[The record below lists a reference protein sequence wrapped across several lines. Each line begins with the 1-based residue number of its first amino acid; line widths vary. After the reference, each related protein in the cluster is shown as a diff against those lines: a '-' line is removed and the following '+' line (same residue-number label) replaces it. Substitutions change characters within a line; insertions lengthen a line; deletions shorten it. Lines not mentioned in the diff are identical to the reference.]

1 MESWLIS
8 FYNRPYHL
16 EKKPTF
22 EKFLKEP
29 QVSNEKIE
37 HRFET
42 NKIIND
48 DDNEKNIFDIRYY
61 KLGHILEFIKTH
73 NDCIMVS
80 LSYLQ
85 KNYIDFLIS
94 LNDEYN
100 LGYDHSTFMPV
111 EKHLK
116 TGKREQNKIYDKTEF
131 ESFKF
136 YIESQKN
143 SEIENALPD
152 FLIKQ

>member
-1 MESWLIS
+1 
-8 FYNRPYHL
+8 
-16 EKKPTF
+16 
-22 EKFLKEP
+22 
-29 QVSNEKIE
+29 
-37 HRFET
+37 
-42 NKIIND
+42 
-48 DDNEKNIFDIRYY
+48 
-61 KLGHILEFIKTH
+61 
-73 NDCIMVS
+73 MVS